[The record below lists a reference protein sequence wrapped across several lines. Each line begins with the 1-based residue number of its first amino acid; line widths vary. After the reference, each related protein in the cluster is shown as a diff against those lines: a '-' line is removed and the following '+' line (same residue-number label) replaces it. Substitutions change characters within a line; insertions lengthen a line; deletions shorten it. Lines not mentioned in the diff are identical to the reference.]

1 LARAKSVLGRYALII
16 IFVALIIISACLS
29 DVFFTSVNI
38 FNVLRQSAMVGIVS
52 MGMLLVILTGGI
64 DLSVGSLFALSSVM
78 VAKLQNVMPWP
89 AATLLVL
96 LMGLMLGM
104 INGFLITRA
113 KVAPFVITLSMM
125 SVARGLAFSY
135 SKGAAILVPFSSFE
149 LIGTGYVG
157 PVPVPVCIMVL
168 VFIIVAFMLERTTFG
183 RIVIGIGGNEEAMRL
198 AGVNTNRHK
207 TAVYMISGF
216 LSALA
221 GVIITARM
229 GVGSP
234 ITGEG
239 MELDAIAAVVVG
251 GANMAGGEGNVL
263 NTVLGV
269 LTLALIGN
277 ILNLLNVP
285 AYPQYI
291 LKGLIIAVAVVSR
304 RRSELN

>member
-1 LARAKSVLGRYALII
+1 
-16 IFVALIIISACLS
+16 
-29 DVFFTSVNI
+29 
-38 FNVLRQSAMVGIVS
+38 MVGIVS